1 MGLDSS
7 AGSPLPAGEPALR
20 CEVCCAGSRS
30 AISSWTGC
38 FAAVAASAP
47 SVSAIRLGFTELRLS
62 EATSQQTERMRS
74 QTAPASPGR
83 RVQYL
88 DGLRGAAILA
98 VVAVHG
104 GQHAGG
110 VFSGGYIGVDIFF
123 VLSGYVITSVLLREP
138 TSYLSFLARRARRLL
153 PALAGLLVLGVV
165 LLVVTPSSTTS
176 GRDALVAAGIA
187 AVQGSSLWRAAT
199 GDSMGPFG
207 ITWSLSAEWYF
218 YVGWPLVVSM
228 IVRRRMSND
237 TARRLILVAAGALYA
252 GSLALPAEWFYY
264 GPSARFA
271 ELLVGAAVTFYVRD
285 RPRSAPL
292 PVLLAGLIA
301 CTAWVSAGPS
311 EMSLAAR
318 AIGVPLTV
326 CLTAGLIVQGRT
338 RPDGLL
344 IRLLGNR
351 WLAGL
356 GLVSYSLYLWHLMP
370 LSLMSGDV
378 FGLSGAGLAVAGVVL
393 AGLTTW
399 GSYRWLERPF
409 TGSRSAS
416 LVGNNLP
423 MQPLVSPNES
433 LDLRELGSR
442 RQV

>member
-1 MGLDSS
+1 
-7 AGSPLPAGEPALR
+7 
-20 CEVCCAGSRS
+20 
-30 AISSWTGC
+30 
-38 FAAVAASAP
+38 
-47 SVSAIRLGFTELRLS
+47 
-62 EATSQQTERMRS
+62 MRS
-74 QTAPASPGR
+74 QTVPAPPGK

-153 PALAGLLVLGVV
+153 PALAGLLVLGVL
-165 LLVVTPSSTTS
+165 LLVVMPSSTTS
-176 GRDALVAAGIA
+176 GRDALAAAGIA

-218 YVGWPLVVSM
+218 YVGWPLVVSI
-228 IVRRRMSND
+228 IVKRRISND
-237 TARRLILVAAGALYA
+237 IAKKLILVAAGALYV
-252 GSLALPAEWFYY
+252 GSLTLPAMWFYY

-285 RPRSAPL
+285 RPRSVPL
-292 PVLLAGLIA
+292 LMLLVGLA
-301 CTAWVSAGPS
+301 LCTAWVLAGSS
-311 EMSLAAR
+311 ELSLAAR
-318 AIGVPLTV
+318 TIGIPLTV

-338 RPDGLL
+338 RPDCLL

-356 GLVSYSLYLWHLMP
+356 GLVSYSLYLWHLLP
-370 LSLMSGDV
+370 LTLMSGDV
-378 FGLSGAGLAVAGVVL
+378 LGLSGAGLAVAGAIF

-416 LVGNNLP
+416 LVGSSP
-423 MQPLVSPNES
+423 PTRSPVSPNES